1 MIKYDKLVRDRIPEI
16 IKNSNKEY
24 KIHVVDKDET
34 IKYLIRK
41 FSEELDEFEES
52 YAKEELADVL
62 ELIHGLAYHLDY
74 DLGEIESIRE
84 DKYSKR
90 GGFEDSIVLDYVK

>member
-84 DKYSKR
+84 DKYDKR